1 VDKNADCERLEQ
13 MNTEKRYEKL
23 VNDLTDYIYT
33 VTIRDHAATGTY
45 HGPGCV
51 AITGYTPEEYQKDT
65 DLWYRMIHPKDR
77 ENVLLQVE
85 SALSGIESEPVIHRI
100 IHRDGTTRWVKN
112 KIVITKDENGQPI
125 SYDGLINDI
134 TELKRAEAAAVQ
146 RNRQLRQAE
155 KMASLG
161 TLAAGIAH
169 EINNPNNFV
178 TLNARL
184 FGKIW
189 KDVLPILEAYARDN
203 GDFTLAGMPYSEC
216 GGKITQSLEGI
227 LNGSERITTITK
239 RLTEYSKIDSDSLNE
254 IVDINT
260 VVEMAVAI
268 TGTMVKQSTTD
279 FTVEYASLL
288 PKVKGNA
295 QQLEQVVINLINN
308 ACQSLTDRASA
319 IKISTAFDPLRN
331 RVKITVEDHGIG
343 IKQSDMKYIMDPFFT
358 TKRNSGGT
366 GLGLSVSY
374 TIIKN
379 HNGML
384 MFKSEEM
391 KGTIATITLPVSK
404 ELDPV
409 RQTTL

>member
-1 VDKNADCERLEQ
+1 

-33 VTIRDHAATGTY
+33 VTIKDHTATETY

-51 AITGYTPEEYQKDT
+51 AITGYTPEEYQKDA

-77 ENVLLQVE
+77 ENVLRQVQ
-85 SALSGIESEPVIHRI
+85 SALSGIETIPVIHRI

-125 SYDGLINDI
+125 SYDGLLNDI
-134 TELKRAEAAAVQ
+134 TELKRAEAAAAH

-178 TLNARL
+178 MLNARL

-189 KDVLPILEAYARDN
+189 KDVLPILEEHAKYHT
-203 GDFTLAGMPYSEC
+203 DFSLAGMPYSEC

-227 LNGSERITTITK
+227 LNGSERISTITK

-254 IVDINT
+254 TVDVNT
-260 VVEMAVAI
+260 VVEMAIAI
-268 TGTMVKQSTTD
+268 TGTMIKQTTSD
-279 FTVEYASLL
+279 FTAEYAAVL

-308 ACQSLTDRASA
+308 ACQSLPDRTAA
-319 IKISTAFDPLRN
+319 IKVSTLFDPLRY
-331 RVKITVEDHGIG
+331 RVKIIVEDHGIG

-379 HNGML
+379 HGGTL
-384 MFKSEEM
+384 MFKSEEH
-391 KGTIATITLPVSK
+391 KGTMATITLPILK
-404 ELDPV
+404 ELDIV
-409 RQTTL
+409 KQTTI